1 MRVSLNI
8 NKFNN
13 NNIDSITNIILK
25 LLLCFSFCLVV
36 FDIGTLP
43 AYIPSYH
50 SINHNANDNNNL
62 ENDVTNDSC
71 NKYAWDKLV
80 QVDLQY
86 HLKKGGLMESNLK
99 HTVKVW
105 HDFIFHFQYLN
116 GKWYISNIPSK
127 KCTREG
133 RVCWGRLLSFL
144 EELQSINNRQ
154 LLKKNVKPNNVLD
167 VLYSPWDEPLNI
179 STYPVLQY
187 NRKLDDFGMI
197 IPYSYAFNHGQLR
210 DYIVRKVRLKGNKL
224 RSRSGNIFVIRQ
236 LEKCKQTSN
245 AERKNVAIFRGSA
258 TYANS
263 FMTSSR
269 GILCKML
276 ENSPKLRT
284 YLDVGIISGEADGTY
299 CGRTHDRI
307 SLREQASCYNM
318 ILDIEGQSYFTDRMV
333 SLLLLNTTILRQ
345 ERKGVDF
352 LSPFYLQPWKHYI
365 PVNYD
370 FSNVEGRIHWAIS
383 KKNSKQIK
391 AIRKNSIDIGLFR
404 SSSEAI
410 ECAVWKNIET
420 LLELKNYEGSLA
432 ILTEANNKND
442 AKQHWNRPLLL
453 EPAYVYKTLIW
464 ERPGNSDWRLYV
476 NIPGKPKQIYIGGL
490 LFLFVSVVYFYLY
503 SENVFVGK
511 DNIKFSKYQ

>member
-50 SINHNANDNNNL
+50 SINHNVNDNNNL

-144 EELQSINNRQ
+144 EELQSMNNRQ

-210 DYIVRKVRLKGNKL
+210 DYIVRKVKLKGNKL

-318 ILDIEGQSYFTDRMV
+318 ILD
-333 SLLLLNTTILRQ
+333 TIM
-345 ERKGVDF
+345 
-352 LSPFYLQPWKHYI
+352 
-365 PVNYD
+365 
-370 FSNVEGRIHWAIS
+370 
-383 KKNSKQIK
+383 NS
-391 AIRKNSIDIGLFR
+391 
-404 SSSEAI
+404 
-410 ECAVWKNIET
+410 
-420 LLELKNYEGSLA
+420 
-432 ILTEANNKND
+432 
-442 AKQHWNRPLLL
+442 
-453 EPAYVYKTLIW
+453 
-464 ERPGNSDWRLYV
+464 
-476 NIPGKPKQIYIGGL
+476 
-490 LFLFVSVVYFYLY
+490 
-503 SENVFVGK
+503 
-511 DNIKFSKYQ
+511 